1 MDVDTKSLRE
11 LYEAVT
17 PGPWHTESGGVVA
30 RGDGRQIAAVAPCG
44 GMESLIERD
53 ARADLIAKTHNAL
66 PALLNAA
73 EELGLVRRVRAE
85 YLRARDEREAQ
96 RRAAC
101 DAADH
106 RAASAKRER
115 DVAYAE
121 LDALA
126 ASARQSACVVIP
138 VRPGGPYAAVRS
150 RKHRGAIE
158 LPGGKVEPGET
169 PRAAA
174 RREVREELG
183 VEMMSERTASLGTF
197 LHVFEGRVW
206 CAHAFL
212 GEVAGAH
219 LGEGDAGETTWATR
233 EELIA
238 GTYGAV
244 VARIFAALDACDA
257 ATIRARG
264 EGGR

>member
-1 MDVDTKSLRE
+1 MDEARYAARLAEINAMEARVNDAPDKEEAIIAEMLR
-11 LYEAVT
+11 LFDV
-17 PGPWHTESGGVVA
+17 
-30 RGDGRQIAAVAPCG
+30 C
-44 GMESLIERD
+44 D
-53 ARADLIAKTHNAL
+53 A
-66 PALLNAA
+66 
-73 EELGLVRRVRAE
+73 
-85 YLRARDEREAQ
+85 LRATLETAQ
-96 RRAAC
+96 REGAAM
-101 DAADH
+101 
-106 RAASAKRER
+106 E
-115 DVAYAE
+115 AE
-121 LDALA
+121 LSALEA
-126 ASARQSACVVIP
+126 TALQSACVVIP
-138 VRPGGPYAAVRS
+138 IRPGGPYAAVRS

-244 VARIFAALDACDA
+244 VARIFAALDARTA
-257 ATIRARG
+257 NAQGPREKVQQG
-264 EGGR
+264 S